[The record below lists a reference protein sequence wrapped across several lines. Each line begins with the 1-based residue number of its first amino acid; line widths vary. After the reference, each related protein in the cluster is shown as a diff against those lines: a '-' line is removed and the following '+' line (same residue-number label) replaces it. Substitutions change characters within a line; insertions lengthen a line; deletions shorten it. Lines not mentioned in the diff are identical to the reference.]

1 MDSLINLLKSMSLN
15 NLMEVYIVTFSYF
28 SMVWFSAL
36 VVDYIIHKLY
46 LKLQLYF
53 PDLMDNSLIIM
64 MYISLQMTVLI
75 ILSYIIIV
83 LTDKLTLIWVSDS
96 NNIYVRSGIKI
107 IYAYILFSS
116 QRYLTEK
123 MNILYHR
130 YKLEV

>member
-1 MDSLINLLKSMSLN
+1 
-15 NLMEVYIVTFSYF
+15 MEVYIVTFSYF